1 MKAWQFTQVHQPLS
15 LNEVDEPTAR
25 PGHVVLDV
33 KAAGLCHSDV
43 GMMEDPHF
51 PFPPGGPRPM
61 TVGHE
66 IAGVISQ
73 IGEGVEGWNVGD
85 RVGVCMT
92 TDPAPGLSAHGGF
105 APQVECTADF
115 LVRIPEGL
123 PYAVAAAATDSG
135 VAPHH
140 AVVVVG
146 EVTNGTKVGILGIG
160 GLGQM
165 GARIAVLAG
174 AEVFVAEPR
183 EEIWHVARELGAV
196 DVARDISEFADK
208 ELDVIIDFAGVGN
221 STTAAIET
229 VRPGGRVVQVG
240 MSKRTAEIS
249 TYAVVTRRL
258 SLLGT
263 MGGWRSDLESVY
275 ALMAAGELTPVVSTI
290 TFDEIP
296 DGLARLSRGEVVG
309 RLVAL
314 LDEPTTESVRAN

>member
-1 MKAWQFTQVHQPLS
+1 
-15 LNEVDEPTAR
+15 
-25 PGHVVLDV
+25 
-33 KAAGLCHSDV
+33 
-43 GMMEDPHF
+43 
-51 PFPPGGPRPM
+51 
-61 TVGHE
+61 
-66 IAGVISQ
+66 
-73 IGEGVEGWNVGD
+73 
-85 RVGVCMT
+85 
-92 TDPAPGLSAHGGF
+92 
-105 APQVECTADF
+105 
-115 LVRIPEGL
+115 
-123 PYAVAAAATDSG
+123 
-135 VAPHH
+135 
-140 AVVVVG
+140 
-146 EVTNGTKVGILGIG
+146 
-160 GLGQM
+160 
-165 GARIAVLAG
+165 VLAG

-229 VRPGGRVVQVG
+229 VRHGGRVVQVG